1 MAHGRDES
9 SSPCCLTCVRTVKLR
24 AQLSLA
30 EKKKK
35 LHPHP
40 TLCVNKEALTNS
52 PCRQVIFDMRE
63 TARRTFSI
71 ERRYV
76 GTQRAGTC
84 HMLGPVAI
92 LTQVNFGS
100 CRLVLALRGKCLV

>member
-76 GTQRAGTC
+76 DTQRAGTC

-92 LTQVNFGS
+92 LTQANFGS